1 MLAAWSRAKRR
12 SGRVLPRVAPAD
24 RDLAWASPAVLADS
38 PKRRFYRGRDP
49 SSAVTIEDLR
59 AMAHRRLPDFVLEY
73 LEGGGEDEATL
84 ARNIAALAE
93 WRFQHRSLVDVS
105 KRDVSTLLFGRR
117 MAMPLAIAPTG
128 LNALFWPHADL
139 RLAEAAAAAGV
150 PYAQSTMS
158 NDAMERVARVPGLRY
173 WWQLYVFGPTHIRET
188 LIDRAHDAGC
198 EALIVTIDAQI
209 YGNREWHKRTQSGPK
224 SLGWSA
230 RLDALAHPRWLAEGI
245 LSHGMPRFENV
256 IEFVPEDRRGLFDS
270 AHWIRSQMDRALSW
284 DTIARIRERWRRKLI
299 IKGLLF
305 VDDIERA
312 AEIGADAVAISNHGG
327 RQLDWSM
334 APLDLLPAA
343 RKAVGNRIAILVDGG
358 MRRGTDIAKAMML
371 GADAVLIGRAALYG
385 VAAAGRAGV
394 KRSLDILHEELDRD
408 LGLLGAA
415 SLAGINRRLLVR
427 HGAER
432 ELLPSI

>member
-1 MLAAWSRAKRR
+1 
-12 SGRVLPRVAPAD
+12 
-24 RDLAWASPAVLADS
+24 
-38 PKRRFYRGRDP
+38 
-49 SSAVTIEDLR
+49 
-59 AMAHRRLPDFVLEY
+59 
-73 LEGGGEDEATL
+73 
-84 ARNIAALAE
+84 
-93 WRFQHRSLVDVS
+93 
-105 KRDVSTLLFGRR
+105 
-117 MAMPLAIAPTG
+117 
-128 LNALFWPHADL
+128 
-139 RLAEAAAAAGV
+139 
-150 PYAQSTMS
+150 
-158 NDAMERVARVPGLRY
+158 
-173 WWQLYVFGPTHIRET
+173 
-188 LIDRAHDAGC
+188 
-198 EALIVTIDAQI
+198 
-209 YGNREWHKRTQSGPK
+209 
-224 SLGWSA
+224 
-230 RLDALAHPRWLAEGI
+230 
-245 LSHGMPRFENV
+245 MPRFENV

-415 SLAGINRRLLVR
+415 SLAGLNRRLLVR

-432 ELLPSI
+432 ELQPSI